1 MKMPFR
7 KQKPADVLRERRE
20 TTQGEI
26 VKAQLALTAA
36 QAAGHAVVRDG
47 GNADAL
53 DRADASV
60 ERATRRLATLTG
72 GFQFIDDEIARIE
85 RGEAEEADRK
95 IRTETAAAIER
106 VEIAAAFHAKV
117 GHCFQQRN
125 VGVEFMA

>member
-20 TTQGEI
+20 VTQADI
-26 VKAQLALTAA
+26 VKAESALTQA

-85 RGEAEEADRK
+85 RGEAEEAVRRK
-95 IRTETAAAIER
+95 TKSPPSCRYR
-106 VEIAAAFHAKV
+106 CHWK
-117 GHCFQQRN
+117 G
-125 VGVEFMA
+125 GLG